1 MMQTTQ
7 YDSYKMQAK
16 MPAKPELLAP
26 VGDSE
31 SLIAAVE
38 NGADAVYLGAK
49 ILSARASANNFTI
62 HELTDAIDYAH
73 LRGVRA
79 YITVNT
85 LVKEREARDA
95 ADLLCRLEES
105 GADAVIVQDMGLL
118 AIALSLTPQLPI
130 HASTQMTVHNSEGVR
145 FMQDLGL
152 KRVVLARELS
162 LDEIKTIKEKTEIE
176 LEVFVHGALCISYS
190 GQCLTSSMI
199 GARSGNRGYCAQP
212 CRKKY
217 RLQMKTS
224 GRTDGLAIGGRRIE
238 TDGEHLLSPKD
249 LNTSRILPELIDSG
263 VDSFK
268 IEGRLKRPE
277 YVACVVGIYRR
288 LIDRYAEDP
297 SGYFVSDE
305 DSLRLAQLF
314 NRGFT
319 TAYFGEKPRSS
330 LIARRRPYNRG
341 VFAGTVLTYDQK
353 WNHLRVRLSCELN
366 SGDGIR
372 LEIGSDAGGVVEAGM
387 TVPRMY
393 EGWRLVNHAE
403 SGAVVDIPADAFA
416 DLFDDAFA
424 DGCPTPETAIYRTL
438 DKQLMDSLRR
448 TFTSANPIRRIP
460 VTISASAVVGS
471 PFELQ
476 IADNDGNTA
485 CVRSEYVIE
494 HAVKRPTTEGEIM
507 RQLTKLGNTVF
518 EASGADVRIE
528 GDVFIPVSQLN
539 QIRTDA
545 VSELVTARTA
555 GRRRPGSRN
564 ARSATHPPN
573 TSNALNATHDSA
585 ANTEPEAELE
595 AWVGAMAHEAG
606 ASEKPSLAVHV
617 KTLAGVRNAISG
629 GADVIYLGGERFRG
643 EGAPDLKASLRY
655 AQQRGRAIYLS
666 TPGIA
671 KDAQLAQVRETLLSA
686 ERLGFDGVIVSN
698 HGVFRLAREIGL
710 DTIVDRSFN
719 VFNRSSLEFW
729 IAHGAK
735 MVTLSP
741 ELNFAEIS
749 AITPHGAAEC
759 VVHGRLTLMESEH
772 CVVGGI
778 LGCGGVDAGMAEGM
792 DEHEHTAPCETGEFE
807 LVDEKEYVF
816 PLRMDV
822 NCRTHLMNPDG
833 LCMLGHIPGIIG
845 TGVSSI
851 RIDATA
857 IDCARIEEITRL
869 YRDAV
874 DGQLPRG
881 RKARGICKEM
891 TGGYTTGHYR
901 RGVL

>member
-1 MMQTTQ
+1 
-7 YDSYKMQAK
+7 MQAK
-16 MPAKPELLAP
+16 MQAKPELLAP
-26 VGDSE
+26 AGDSE

-62 HELTDAIDYAH
+62 PELTDAIDYAH

-85 LVKEREARDA
+85 LVKESEMADA
-95 ADLLCRLEES
+95 ADLLCHLEES

-118 AIALSLTPQLPI
+118 SVALSLTPQLPV

-145 FMQDLGL
+145 FMQNLGL
-152 KRVVLARELS
+152 KRVVLARELG
-162 LDEIKTIKEKTEIE
+162 LDEIKAIKEKTEIE

-217 RLQMKTS
+217 RLQTKTS
-224 GRTDGLAIGGRRIE
+224 GRKIE
-238 TDGEHLLSPKD
+238 TDGEYLLSPKD

-268 IEGRLKRPE
+268 IEGRMKRPE

-288 LIDRYAEDP
+288 LIDRYADDP

-305 DSLRLAQLF
+305 ESLNLAQLF

-319 TAYFGEKPRSS
+319 TAYLGGNPRSS
-330 LIARRRPYNRG
+330 LISRRRPHNRG
-341 VFAGTVLTYDQK
+341 VFAGRVLTYDQK
-353 WNHLRVRLSCELN
+353 LNHLRVRLSCELN
-366 SGDGIR
+366 SGDGIGI
-372 LEIGSDAGGVVEAGM
+372 EIENDAGGAVGAGM

-393 EGWRLVNHAE
+393 EGWRLVNHAR
-403 SGAVVDIPADAFA
+403 SGAVVDIPADAFSGEC
-416 DLFDDAFA
+416 L
-424 DGCPTPETAIYRTL
+424 TPETTIYRTL
-438 DKQLMDSLRR
+438 DRKLMDSLRR
-448 TFTSANPIRRIP
+448 TFTSPNPLLRIP
-460 VTISASAVVGS
+460 VTISAGAVAGS
-471 PFELQ
+471 RFELR
-476 IADNDGNTA
+476 ISDNDGNTA

-494 HAVKRPTTEGEIM
+494 HALKRPTTEKEIV

-518 EASGADVRIE
+518 EASGVDVRIK

-539 QIRTDA
+539 QLRTDA
-545 VSELVTARTA
+545 VAELVTARTV
-555 GRRRPGSRN
+555 GRRRPRGPRN
-564 ARSATHPPN
+564 ACY
-573 TSNALNATHDSA
+573 ATHDSA
-585 ANTEPEAELE
+585 VNAELE
-595 AWVGAMAHEAG
+595 VRKGAEAEVSGRG
-606 ASEKPSLAVHV
+606 ASKKPSLAVHV
-617 KTLAGVRNAISG
+617 KTLAGVRNAIAG
-629 GADVIYLGGERFRG
+629 GACAIYLGGERFRG
-643 EGAPDLKASLRY
+643 EEAPDLEASVRY
-655 AQQRGRAIYLS
+655 AQRMGSEIYLD
-666 TPGIA
+666 TPRITKDSQIA
-671 KDAQLAQVRETLLSA
+671 AVRETLLSA
-686 ERLGFDGVIVSN
+686 ERLGADGVIVSN

-749 AITPHGAAEC
+749 AIAPHGAVEC

-778 LGCGGVDAGMAEGM
+778 LGCRGVDGVG
-792 DEHEHTAPCETGEFE
+792 DPDGRTTPCETGEFE
-807 LVDEKEYVF
+807 LVDEKGYVF
-816 PLRMDV
+816 PLRMDAD
-822 NCRTHLMNPDG
+822 CRTHLMNPDE
-833 LCMLGHIPGIIG
+833 LCMLGYIPEIIR

-857 IDCARIEEITRL
+857 IDDARIEEITRL

-874 DGQLPRG
+874 DGRPFKG
-881 RKARGICKEM
+881 RQVRGICKEL
-891 TGGYTTGHYR
+891 TGRYTTGHYR